1 MPNCDSELVLGEGRY
16 GLAKILLSLADFQDN
31 FPGEAKERD
40 IWWKLFVL
48 AGVCW
53 CYVAARIER
62 ERRRRATVPAGY
74 CSREREGEE
83 QLAPREASNLIVA
96 SCLTITDTGFS
107 FIEMTDLTPKEI
119 S

>member
-53 CYVAARIER
+53 SLWNARNEWLLLTHLPKHLYR
-62 ERRRRATVPAGY
+62 LLSRYRASYNTGRCGQGWRRR
-74 CSREREGEE
+74 
-83 QLAPREASNLIVA
+83 SNQR
-96 SCLTITDTGFS
+96 S
-107 FIEMTDLTPKEI
+107 
-119 S
+119 